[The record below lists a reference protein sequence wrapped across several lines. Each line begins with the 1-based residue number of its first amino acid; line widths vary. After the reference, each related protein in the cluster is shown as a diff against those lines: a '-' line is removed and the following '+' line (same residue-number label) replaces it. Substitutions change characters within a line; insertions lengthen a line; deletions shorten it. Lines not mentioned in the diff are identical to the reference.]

1 MANTPYYSDPTFM
14 DRMQQTGAVQQQFG
28 GPFAST
34 RNAIAQRLQGNRS
47 VGLQNML
54 NQQKAAAGY
63 QQAGFQNQMDWA
75 KWNNQLGMAQ
85 KDLVARQQINQQR
98 KLAYEQAKAAK
109 KRARGA
115 LVGQAIGAIGGIA
128 GTIVGGPIGGMVG
141 SQVGGMAGSQLS

>member
-1 MANTPYYSDPTFM
+1 MANTPYYSDPSFI

-47 VGLQNML
+47 VGLNNML
-54 NQQKAAAGY
+54 NQQKASAGY

-85 KDLVARQQINQQR
+85 KDLVARQQINYQR
-98 KLAYEQAKAAK
+98 KMADAAAKAAK
-109 KRARGA
+109 KSSRSSMLGGVLGTAGTVVGSIYGGPVGGA
-115 LVGQAIGAIGGIA
+115 VGGQA
-128 GTIVGGPIGGMVG
+128 G
-141 SQVGGMAGSQLS
+141 SMLGSQLG

>member
-1 MANTPYYSDPTFM
+1 MANAPYYSDPNFM
-14 DRMQQTGAVQQQFG
+14 AQMQQTGAVQQRFG
-28 GPFAST
+28 GPFAAT

-47 VGLQNML
+47 VGIQNML

-98 KLAYEQAKAAK
+98 KLAYEQAKAARKAK
-109 KRARGA
+109 KGA
-115 LVGQAIGAIGGIA
+115 LLGSAIGAIGGIA
-128 GTIVGGPIGGMVG
+128 GTMLGGPI
-141 SQVGGMAGSQLS
+141 GGMAGSQLGGIAGSQLG

>member
-1 MANTPYYSDPTFM
+1 MANTPYYSDPSFM

-28 GPFAST
+28 GPFAAT

-85 KDLVARQQINQQR
+85 KDLVARQQINYQR
-98 KLAYEQAKAAK
+98 KMADAAAKAAK
-109 KRARGA
+109 NAQKGSMIGSALGA
-115 LVGQAIGAIGGIA
+115 VGTVVGSIYGGPVGGAVGGQA
-128 GTIVGGPIGGMVG
+128 G
-141 SQVGGMAGSQLS
+141 SMIGSQLG